1 MSTQKQPKTVI
12 IQSYI
17 FAMTV
22 DTLPV
27 PINITVT
34 DERTPQENSIAYY
47 SIENNLIQSK
57 LKPCK
62 RESLSLNATH
72 VHGARGGKRSTT
84 REYSTCAGLWN

>member
-1 MSTQKQPKTVI
+1 
-12 IQSYI
+12 
-17 FAMTV
+17 MTV

-57 LKPCK
+57 LKLPVNE
-62 RESLSLNATH
+62 RASL
-72 VHGARGGKRSTT
+72 
-84 REYSTCAGLWN
+84 